1 MPSRSGGKKQEMI
14 SAAAASPSPSKSGN
28 DVISQRGGEHG
39 DNGMGQ
45 KMCEEERD
53 LGWMT
58 VLLQRKRARGAVK
71 DKTTSLFFVVR
82 TSDVSML
89 PSLSLDFLT
98 LSSEISFSCS

>member
-1 MPSRSGGKKQEMI
+1 
-14 SAAAASPSPSKSGN
+14 
-28 DVISQRGGEHG
+28 
-39 DNGMGQ
+39 
-45 KMCEEERD
+45 MCEEERD

-82 TSDVSML
+82 ISDVSML

-98 LSSEISFSCS
+98 LSSEIRTCPARKMHFTVFTEMPSTKKHALNCICDM